1 MDESS
6 SVPQDTSVYLEDD
19 AMDLVTKG
27 YLTQEKWLELGSG
40 DLATA
45 KETIR
50 QYINEQLNDSVRLA
64 LTKQPTDQV
73 LHSDIIA
80 AAAAGPSE
88 PRSSTFLWNTAKE
101 AALKSMETSRKIR
114 TVDFLQLSHYCGDE
128 LSCDHIVIAI
138 NGFMTHGHTPT
149 VNWEAIG
156 RKKNG
161 TSEWDAFCNETSVHL
176 ETGQDDTIASH
187 FTVGNPWNKA
197 QNKAHQVGIVLAEL
211 LMSTPVFSRG
221 RKVTLVGHSLGS
233 TVIHSCLQHLNTHNR
248 TSNNTPLHLHQA
260 VFFAGAFVPDHD
272 FAAITDA
279 VFPAPTSNR
288 ILNVFS
294 SQDHILMHLFS
305 LVNMHI
311 TRPAAGCAA
320 IRSKHIRN
328 IDVTDLIP
336 PTQASILGHSYEKFM
351 DAIVDRIG
359 ALLDLPNTIAA
370 K

>member
-1 MDESS
+1 MHHMDESS

-45 KETIR
+45 KEKIR

-80 AAAAGPSE
+80 AAAGGLWGAASAWLKSTPILNPPPQVATRNVIDPAGPSE

-156 RKKNG
+156 RKKNVSG
-161 TSEWDAFCNETSVHL
+161 YVVLWEAGNAAEWDAFCNETSVHL

-211 LMSTPVFSRG
+211 LISTPVFSRS

-260 VFFAGAFVPDHD
+260 V
-272 FAAITDA
+272 
-279 VFPAPTSNR
+279 
-288 ILNVFS
+288 
-294 SQDHILMHLFS
+294 
-305 LVNMHI
+305 
-311 TRPAAGCAA
+311 
-320 IRSKHIRN
+320 N
-328 IDVTDLIP
+328 I
-336 PTQASILGHSYEKFM
+336 
-351 DAIVDRIG
+351 
-359 ALLDLPNTIAA
+359 
-370 K
+370 